1 MSEHFTFGDGS
12 SLPTGWE
19 NAPMYNV
26 DGPIRP
32 LDGGFQVMDQTYFN
46 GSSEPLATS
55 AARAIESSD
64 ALASSPD
71 RDALRYSLRSGRL
84 AVAQQLA
91 DKVNMGEIHPKTVE
105 LLTQYALGNRA
116 QQMAIDGC
124 KSGDPIACTN
134 VFIRRSL
141 IEPFDAQDVARQVE
155 GLSGGSVTCDAA
167 TLQCAA
173 GTPRMSLASGLTL
186 AVIVG
191 GVAYAAYR
199 FIRR

>member
-12 SLPTGWE
+12 GVPMGWE

-26 DGPIRP
+26 YGLIRP
-32 LDGGFQVMDQTYFN
+32 QDGGFQVADPALFEGLQDNQDSDMNPLQLDPARRAALLSFLQSNRAMDTQEL
-46 GSSEPLATS
+46 SELAIPHIETLKTIATQS
-55 AARAIESSD
+55 TAQGQAIE
-64 ALASSPD
+64 
-71 RDALRYSLRSGRL
+71 
-84 AVAQQLA
+84 
-91 DKVNMGEIHPKTVE
+91 
-105 LLTQYALGNRA
+105 
-116 QQMAIDGC
+116 GC
-124 KSGDPIACTN
+124 KSGDPIACSD

-141 IEPFDAQDVARQVE
+141 IEPFDAGDVARQVE
-155 GLSGGSVTCDAA
+155 GLSGGTVTCDAA